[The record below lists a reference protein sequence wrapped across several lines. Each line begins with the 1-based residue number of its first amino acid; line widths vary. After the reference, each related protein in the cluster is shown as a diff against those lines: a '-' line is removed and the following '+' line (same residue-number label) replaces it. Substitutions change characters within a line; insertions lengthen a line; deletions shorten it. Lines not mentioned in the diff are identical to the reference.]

1 MPNVNNPHGLRP
13 TMRNMFGG
21 PVETREFFKPASS
34 ATAIFRNDA
43 VCTSTGNQIIAGRTT
58 AFVGVSLDPGKAST
72 LTAHRVIFSPG
83 AVYEA
88 QDNDSAV
95 GIVAAD
101 IGKNADLSVAVGGN
115 TATNVSG
122 HQINKASVATTATLD
137 VQLIQLLEA
146 ADNEFGPWARVE
158 VVFNR
163 HFFALGRTG
172 V

>member
-13 TMRNMFGG
+13 LMRNLFGG

-43 VCTSTGNQIIAGRTT
+43 VCVSTGGQIIAGRST

-72 LTAHRVIFSPG
+72 LTGHRVIVSPG
-83 AVYEA
+83 AIFEA
-88 QDNDSAV
+88 QDNDAAV

-101 IGKNADLSVAVGGN
+101 IGKNAQISVAVAGN
-115 TATNVSG
+115 ASTNVSG
-122 HQINKASVATTATLD
+122 QQIDKATVATTAGHDL
-137 VQLIQLLEA
+137 QLIALLDA
-146 ADNEFGPWARVE
+146 ADNEFGPYARVE
-158 VVFNR
+158 VMFNR
-163 HFFALGRTG
+163 HFFNMGRTG